1 MCSSDSA
8 LESPKLPASDI
19 AMRMTKVAITE
30 HYPNT
35 AMTNPTSV
43 MLAPAVEIIPTFRE
57 ESSQGQLLKVD
68 ILPTQ
73 TGSVGAES
81 ISESAHNSSE
91 NNHDSKQVSLRDT
104 LWSIFVFLV
113 PFYLLISLAYSMRGL
128 LLERPGGVSAIPST
142 LLDNLASNWD
152 HFASEF
158 DLVDEVWIGFIAWS
172 STNLFVRRR
181 LNPEIGATAFE
192 K

>member
-1 MCSSDSA
+1 
-8 LESPKLPASDI
+8 
-19 AMRMTKVAITE
+19 MTKVAITE